1 MRSIVLTFLIS
12 ATIWL
17 LCVAA
22 CVWLGNAIWNAGGD
36 TAQLLAKLFTATL
49 VTGCVAFIVVVIFTG
64 ALLGEALARLFGSKV
79 R

>member
-1 MRSIVLTFLIS
+1 MRPILLTFLIS

-17 LCVAA
+17 LSVAA
-22 CVWLGNAIWNAGGD
+22 CLWLGNAIWNAGGD
-36 TAQLLAKLFTATL
+36 TAPVLAKLFTATL

-64 ALLGEALARLFGSKV
+64 ALLGAALSRLLGSKV